1 MRAFLR
7 LYLPLMAVWGVVL
20 TAIYTVVHR
29 PPTAEYH
36 VFVVFVEPGG
46 SSIELRGWNLALLV
60 SVLLLVPPA
69 AGAAAVIGLQRIAKR
84 MRRADA

>member
-7 LYLPLMAVWGVVL
+7 IYIPLMAVWGVAM
-20 TAIYTVVHR
+20 TAIYTVAHR
-29 PPTAEYH
+29 PPPAEYH
-36 VFVVFVEPGG
+36 VFVVFGEPGG
-46 SSIELRGWNLALLV
+46 SSIELRGWSIALLV

-69 AGAAAVIGLQRIAKR
+69 AGAAAVIGLQHIARR